1 MDPGL
6 WRGMLAL
13 AAGYL
18 MGSIPTG
25 LLIAR
30 AAKGVDVRRLHSGRT
45 GGTNVARS
53 AGFWAGVGTGIGDV
67 VKGAAAVWLARW
79 LTGGVPWAEAAAGVL
94 AVLGHNHSIF
104 LLERAGGRLRLGGG
118 AGGAPTMGAAL
129 GLWAPSALWIIPPAL
144 LVLFVVGYASLATLS
159 VGLLVLLTFSARA
172 LAGAGPWEDAGF
184 GAAASLLLLLA
195 LRPNIRR
202 LVSGQERVVGL
213 RAWRRARLE
222 RQRGQGEQRGD
233 R

>member
-1 MDPGL
+1 MDGGL
-6 WRGMLAL
+6 WRSVLAI
-13 AAGYL
+13 AASYL
-18 MGSIPTG
+18 LGSVPTG

-67 VKGAAAVWLARW
+67 LKGAAAVWLVRW
-79 LTGGVPWAEAAAGVL
+79 LTGGAAWAEAAAGAL

-118 AGGAPTMGAAL
+118 AGGAPTMGAAV
-129 GLWAPSALWIIPPAL
+129 GLWAPSALWIVPAAL
-144 LVLFVVGYASLATLS
+144 IVLFVVGYASLATLS
-159 VGLLVLLTFSARA
+159 VGLLGLLTFTARA
-172 LAGAGPWEDAGF
+172 LTGSGPWEHAAF

-202 LVSGQERVVGL
+202 LAAGQERVVGL
-213 RAWRRARLE
+213 RAWRQARAQQE
-222 RQRGQGEQRGD
+222 SAQREGSDVR
-233 R
+233 